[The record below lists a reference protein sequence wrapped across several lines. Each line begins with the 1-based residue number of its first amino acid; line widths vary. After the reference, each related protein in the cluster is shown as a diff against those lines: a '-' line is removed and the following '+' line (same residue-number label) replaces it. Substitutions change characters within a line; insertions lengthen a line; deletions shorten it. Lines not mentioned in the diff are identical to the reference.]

1 MSLVHPQEHRDRQ
14 LVNQLLSSEPED
26 RNLVELARLT
36 IRYQGFDGAEDI
48 QSQLKDLMARWGY
61 SEETLFA
68 KTRHIHWET
77 PVYRGDSSRQD
88 DWA

>member
-26 RNLVELARLT
+26 RHLVELARLT

-68 KTRHIHWET
+68 WET